1 MNIDYAIS
9 SPRFRI
15 YPNKE
20 QKRQIDV
27 TLDAVR
33 FVYNH
38 FLSKGREQYRET
50 GTFPSRFDM
59 QGLLPALKKDIPWL
73 AQADSVALQIAV
85 QHLSWTFSNFMKR
98 RAEGLRT
105 KLHYKTW
112 HEYSQSYRR
121 ANGHNHVAIVDGRL
135 KISKVG
141 LVKMKLT
148 KPITGRIIAATIT
161 REGTDAQARYYVS
174 FYYEPENPP
183 PQLPLTGRAVG
194 IDLGLKTFIT
204 TSDGQ
209 KIDMDDFYGK
219 YRERLDSLYE
229 KMDRQTSGSR
239 RWEKTYAKV
248 KRIKQK
254 IIDSRRDF
262 FNKTAYDLVCQYD
275 IICIETL
282 NTRNMVRLIPDMRYK
297 IHDARFWEFVEI
309 LQKKCEQHGRQLIRV
324 DRFYPSTQICS
335 KCGVRYPAAKRLDVR
350 HWTCPAC
357 GAEHD
362 RDVNAAINILREG
375 LQQMGPMEAA

>member
-1 MNIDYAIS
+1 M
-9 SPRFRI
+9 
-15 YPNKE
+15 
-20 QKRQIDV
+20 
-27 TLDAVR
+27 DAVR
-33 FVYNH
+33 FVYNY
-38 FLSKGREQYRET
+38 FLNKGREQYRET

-59 QGLLPALKKDIPWL
+59 QGQLPALKKDIPWL

-85 QHLSWTFSNFMKR
+85 QHLSWTFSNFLKR
-98 RAEGLRT
+98 RAADLKTR
-105 KLHYKTW
+105 LHYKSR

-204 TSDGQ
+204 TSDGD
-209 KIDMDDFYGK
+209 KVVMDDFYGK
-219 YRERLDSLYE
+219 YRERLDSLYRQL
-229 KMDRQTSGSR
+229 DRQTPGSR
-239 RWEKTYAKV
+239 RWEKTYAQV

-262 FNKTAYDLVCQYD
+262 FNKAAYQLVRDYD
-275 IICIETL
+275 TICIESL
-282 NTRNMVRLIPDMRYK
+282 NTKSMIELAPGMRYK
-297 IHDARFWEFVEI
+297 IWDARFWEFLGI
-309 LQKKCEQHGRQLIRV
+309 LQKKCDQHGRRLIQV
-324 DRFYPSTQICS
+324 YRFYPSTQICS
-335 KCGVRYPAAKRLDVR
+335 SCGVRCSAARRLDVR
-350 HWTCPAC
+350 EWTCPAC
-357 GAEHD
+357 GAAHD

-375 LQQMGPMEAA
+375 LRRTEPMKAA

>member
-33 FVYNH
+33 FVYNY
-38 FLSKGREQYRET
+38 FLNKGRKQFRET

-59 QGLLPALKKDIPWL
+59 QGQLPALKVEIPWL

-85 QHLSWTFSNFMKR
+85 QHLSWTFSNYMKR
-98 RAEGLRT
+98 GAEGLRT
-105 KLHYKTW
+105 RLHYKSR

-141 LVKMKLT
+141 LVRMKLT

-174 FYYEPENPP
+174 FYYEPDTPP
-183 PQLPLTGRAVG
+183 QQLPLTGKAVG

-219 YRERLDSLYE
+219 YRERLDSLYRQL
-229 KMDRQTSGSR
+229 DRQTPGSR

-254 IIDSRRDF
+254 INDSRRDF
-262 FNKTAYDLVCQYD
+262 FNKAAYQLVRDYD
-275 IICIETL
+275 TVCVESL
-282 NTRNMVRLIPDMRYK
+282 NTKSMIELAPGMRYK
-297 IHDARFWEFVEI
+297 IWDARFWEFLEI
-309 LQKKCEQHGRQLIRV
+309 LQKKCDQHGRRLIQV
-324 DRFYPSTQICS
+324 YRFYPSTQICS
-335 KCGVRYPAAKRLDVR
+335 SCGVRCSAARRLDVR
-350 HWTCPAC
+350 EWTCSAC

-362 RDVNAAINILREG
+362 RDINAAINILREG
-375 LQQMGPMEAA
+375 LRRTEPMKAA

>member
-9 SPRFRI
+9 SPKFRI

-38 FLSKGREQYRET
+38 FLNKGREQYRKN

-85 QHLSWTFSNFMKR
+85 QHLSWTFNNYMRR
-98 RAEGLRT
+98 RAEGLKTR
-105 KLHYKTW
+105 LHYKSR

-121 ANGHNHVAIVDGRL
+121 ANGHNHVAIVNGRL

-141 LVKMKLT
+141 LVRMKLT

-174 FYYEPENPP
+174 FYYEPDTPL
-183 PQLPLTGRAVG
+183 PQLPLTGKAVG

-204 TSDGQ
+204 TSDGD
-209 KIDMDDFYGK
+209 KVVMEDYYGK
-219 YRERLDSLYE
+219 YRERLDSLYRQL
-229 KMDRQTSGSR
+229 DRQTPGSR
-239 RWEKTYAKV
+239 RWEKTYAQV

-254 IIDSRRDF
+254 INDSRRDF
-262 FNKTAYDLVCQYD
+262 FNKTAYDLVRRYD
-275 IICIETL
+275 IICVETL
-282 NTRNMVRLIPDMRYK
+282 NTKSMIELAPGMRYK
-297 IHDARFWEFVEI
+297 IWDARFWEFLDI
-309 LQKKCEQHGRQLIRV
+309 LQKKCDQHGRRLIQV
-324 DRFYPSTQICS
+324 YRFYPSTQICS
-335 KCGVRYPAAKRLDVR
+335 SCGVQCSAARRLDVR
-350 HWTCPAC
+350 EWTCSAC

-375 LQQMGPMEAA
+375 FRRTEPMKAA